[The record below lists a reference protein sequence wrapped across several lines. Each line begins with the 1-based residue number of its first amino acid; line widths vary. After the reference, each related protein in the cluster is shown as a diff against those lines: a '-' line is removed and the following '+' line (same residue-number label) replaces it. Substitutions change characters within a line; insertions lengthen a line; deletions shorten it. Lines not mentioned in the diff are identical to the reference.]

1 LIADA
6 IEIYDN
12 LDLFIEI
19 SNMDVVIVEN
29 EDNLDHLD
37 IIL

>member
-6 IEIYDN
+6 IAIYDN